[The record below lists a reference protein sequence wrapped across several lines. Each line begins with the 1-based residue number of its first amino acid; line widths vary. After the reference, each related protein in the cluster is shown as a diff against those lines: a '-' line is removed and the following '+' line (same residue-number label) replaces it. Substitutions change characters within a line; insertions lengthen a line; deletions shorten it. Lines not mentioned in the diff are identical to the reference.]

1 MVTSPSLCP
10 FGWLAV
16 FIDLSDAVLWGNM
29 GTMDRSQRQM
39 KRYRRIVKQF
49 KTNFTHLPESVSD
62 RELVVLTEGERYSGI
77 VPSALAVFLGAAT
90 SFLDVTSVSAFSV
103 ESFTPAPLVAGVAVG
118 AAWLAFDHSR
128 IFLGE
133 NGKKGSDILLFINQ
147 TNPPTPYWAS
157 YVKYRR
163 SLRSSWL
170 TFEEFLSFEER
181 AKGVKSVEDPV
192 TSNSNNIASS
202 HAWNPFMSSL
212 DAIKGQLMDWE
223 MDILRVVQYP
233 SLFDLGIAS
242 TRDFHESLNY
252 AEKLKPSVND
262 AFDLEHPFLK
272 ALSSVE
278 ASWKYAQSDALRA
291 GITKFAPDERK
302 RVERALGL
310 LRIALD
316 VSGSPSERQVS
327 YKRALKELEGLIH
340 VPENSVKMVESMVF
354 AGMIEA

>member
-1 MVTSPSLCP
+1 MVFT
-10 FGWLAV
+10 A
-16 FIDLSDAVLWGNM
+16 LSDAVLWGNM
-29 GTMDRSQRQM
+29 VTMDRSLRQM
-39 KRYRRIVKQF
+39 KRYRRMVKQL
-49 KTNFTHLPESVSD
+49 KDNFTHLPEDVSD
-62 RELVVLTEGERYSGI
+62 RELVALAERERYSGI
-77 VPSALAVFLGAAT
+77 APSASYVFLGTAI
-90 SFLDVTSVSAFSV
+90 SFLDLTSASVFSL
-103 ESFTPAPLVAGVAVG
+103 ESFTPVPLVFGVAVG
-118 AAWLAFDHSR
+118 AAWLAFDRSR

-133 NGKKGSDILLFINQ
+133 NGKKDTDILLFINQ

-181 AKGVKSVEDPV
+181 AMGVEAVEGPATTKSDIVVSPQG
-192 TSNSNNIASS
+192 ASR
-202 HAWNPFMSSL
+202 AWLPFLSSL
-212 DAIKGQLMDWE
+212 DAIKEQLMDWE

-291 GITKFAPDERK
+291 GITKFTTDERK

>member
-1 MVTSPSLCP
+1 MSPLV
-10 FGWLAV
+10 AV
-16 FIDLSDAVLWGNM
+16 FIALNDSALWGNM
-29 GTMDRSQRQM
+29 VIMERSQRQM
-39 KRYRRIVKQF
+39 KRYIRTVKHLRA
-49 KTNFTHLPESVSD
+49 NFTHLPEGVSD
-62 RELVVLTEGERYSGI
+62 RELIALTEGERYSGI
-77 VPSALAVFLGAAT
+77 VPSTLAVFFGTAISLLDLT
-90 SFLDVTSVSAFSV
+90 SEAVFSL
-103 ESFTPAPLVAGVAVG
+103 ESFTPVPLAVGVVAG
-118 AAWLAFDHSR
+118 AAWWAYDRSIVF
-128 IFLGE
+128 FGE
-133 NGKKGSDILLFINQ
+133 NEKKDNDILLFINQ
-147 TNPPTPYWAS
+147 KNPPTPYWAS
-157 YVKYRR
+157 YIKYRV

-170 TFEEFLSFEER
+170 TFEEFLTFEER
-181 AKGVKSVEDPV
+181 ALESKAVGGPV
-192 TSNSNNIASS
+192 TSKSDTAVSS
-202 HAWNPFMSSL
+202 HAWNPFLSSL
-212 DAIKGQLMDWE
+212 DAIKDQLMDWE

-291 GITKFAPDERK
+291 GITKFTTDERK